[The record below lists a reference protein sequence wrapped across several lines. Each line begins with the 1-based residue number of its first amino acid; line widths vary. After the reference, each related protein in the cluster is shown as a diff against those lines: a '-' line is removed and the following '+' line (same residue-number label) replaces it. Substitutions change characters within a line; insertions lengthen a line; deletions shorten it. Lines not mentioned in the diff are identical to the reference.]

1 MTREEP
7 MTADSVSV
15 ADYRGPGEVAGKR
28 PRMWVPVAVMVLYWA
43 YFIISTWVVEM
54 SMFVRF
60 MSQSLIL
67 VVMGLVFLIWWGF
80 NRRVKLGDK
89 LWVLAAAIGSP
100 FLAVVLAHRTIG
112 GMVIFLILPLIFTVW
127 TLWLLVARKAS
138 QPVWK
143 WGLIGMMFV
152 PSVVYS
158 FFRMEGLAG
167 RGMPDLRFRWS
178 ETAEERYLSQRGKPT
193 TEPATRP
200 VAVVL
205 RAGDWPGF
213 RGGNRDAVVR
223 GVTINTDWQKN
234 PPKQI
239 WKRPIGPGWSS
250 MT

>member
-1 MTREEP
+1 MKMSGRAGLRIRENFS
-7 MTADSVSV
+7 MTANAMTVP
-15 ADYRGPGEVAGKR
+15 DYVTPGDAPMAR
-28 PRMWVPVAVMVLYWA
+28 PRMWVPVAVMVFYWA
-43 YFIISTWVVEM
+43 YFIVSTWMVEM

-67 VVMGLVFLIWWGF
+67 LVMGLVFLIWWGF
-80 NRRVKLGDK
+80 NRRVRLGDK
-89 LWVLAAAIGSP
+89 LLVLAAAIASP
-100 FLAVVLAHRTIG
+100 FLAVALAHRTIG

-200 VAVVL
+200 AAVVL
-205 RAGDWPGF
+205 RVGNWPGF
-213 RGGNRDAVVR
+213 RGANRDAVV
-223 GVTINTDWQKN
+223 
-234 PPKQI
+234 
-239 WKRPIGPGWSS
+239 
-250 MT
+250 